1 MVISQK
7 EKEMTAYHEA
17 GHALVLMFT
26 PGTDP
31 LHKVTIMPRGSALGI
46 TFHLPAMDKYSMTMD
61 EFESRLDVCMGG
73 KVAEEIKYGPTKV
86 TSGVSSDIQTAT
98 SLAYNMVTRFGMS
111 PELGNVDLMTNYE
124 NLSAG
129 TKLLVESEVRRV
141 IEEARL
147 RAVRLIESKRKELDL
162 LAKALVDYETLD
174 REEAFKVIR
183 GERLEGRAISPSEA

>member
-1 MVISQK
+1 
-7 EKEMTAYHEA
+7 
-17 GHALVLMFT
+17 
-26 PGTDP
+26 
-31 LHKVTIMPRGSALGI
+31 
-46 TFHLPAMDKYSMTMD
+46 
-61 EFESRLDVCMGG
+61 
-73 KVAEEIKYGPTKV
+73 
-86 TSGVSSDIQTAT
+86 
-98 SLAYNMVTRFGMS
+98 MVTRFGMS

-183 GERLEGRAISPSEA
+183 GERLEGRAISPSGSIKVPESMGTSLAPIPGSQGPVDKGPKGPPGGGALAQ